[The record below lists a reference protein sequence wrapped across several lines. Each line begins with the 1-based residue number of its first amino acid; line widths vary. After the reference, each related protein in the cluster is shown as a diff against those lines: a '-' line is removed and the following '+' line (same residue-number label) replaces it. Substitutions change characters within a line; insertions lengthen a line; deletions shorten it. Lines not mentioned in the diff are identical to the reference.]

1 MGKVSEV
8 KFCCRRNSS
17 VLFKERFKIIMF
29 ELTLSSSEFFLGM
42 LGIYK
47 DYHVNNTLLA
57 IVYIC

>member
-17 VLFKERFKIIMF
+17 ALFKERFEIIMF
-29 ELTLSSSEFFLGM
+29 ELTMSSSEFFLGM